1 MLLGISSDLVVP
13 HEGVQHGASCLA
25 VQLDVEF
32 GKGRSYPLNT
42 YTPNWVS
49 ESGHSNLV
57 I

>member
-1 MLLGISSDLVVP
+1 VLLGISSDLVVP